1 MMKRRAFMTL
11 LGGVAAAWP
20 IKTSAQLPPKL
31 PRVGYIFSFIPEE
44 GQHLWDACRTGLR
57 ELGWIAGQNIALEP
71 RWAHGR
77 HERLPTLAKELVGL
91 NVDLLVTAATPASL
105 AAKAASVIT
114 PIVFVAVADPLLVGL
129 VASLARPGG
138 NITGLT
144 LLTPEL
150 SGRRLQLI
158 REVVGQASRVAVLS
172 NPENKSHAIFLDE
185 TAAAARQ
192 VGIELQ
198 PLNARHPHEIA
209 EAFEQ
214 ASKLALN
221 ALIVFDD
228 PVIWSHRTQVVALA
242 AKGRLPVIYGYSEFV
257 SEGGL
262 ISYGPY
268 RPDLYRRTAA
278 YVDRILKGA
287 NPSDLP
293 VERPTK
299 FELFV
304 NMKVAKGLGIAI
316 PPTVLVQADKVI
328 E

>member
-1 MMKRRAFMTL
+1 VKRRAFITL
-11 LGGVAAAWP
+11 LGGAAAAWP
-20 IKTSAQLPPKL
+20 INADGQQPSTL

-44 GQHLWDACRTGLR
+44 GQHFWEACRLGLR
-57 ELGWIAGQNIALEP
+57 ELGWIEGQNVALEP
-71 RWAHGR
+71 RWAHGQ
-77 HERLPTLAKELVGL
+77 HERLPRLAQELVGL
-91 NVDLLVTAATPASL
+91 NVNVLVTAATPASL
-105 AAKAASVIT
+105 AAQAASPIT
-114 PIVFVAVADPLLVGL
+114 PIVFVAVADPVDVGL

-158 REVVGQASRVAVLS
+158 REVVGQTSRVAVLS
-172 NPENKSHAIFLDE
+172 NPENRSHSIFLDQ

-192 VGIELQ
+192 MSIELQ
-198 PLNARHPHEIA
+198 PLSARNPHEIA

-214 ASKLALN
+214 ASKLAVS

-228 PVIWSHRTQVVALA
+228 PVIWSHRTLVVTLA
-242 AKGRLPVIYGYSEFV
+242 AKKRLPVMYGYSEFV
-257 SEGGL
+257 PAGGL

-278 YVDRILKGA
+278 YVDRILKGTK
-287 NPSDLP
+287 PSDLP
-293 VERPTK
+293 IERPTK
-299 FELFV
+299 FELLV
-304 NMKVAKGLGIAI
+304 NMKAAKALGIAI
-316 PPTVLVQADKVI
+316 PPTVLVQADTVI